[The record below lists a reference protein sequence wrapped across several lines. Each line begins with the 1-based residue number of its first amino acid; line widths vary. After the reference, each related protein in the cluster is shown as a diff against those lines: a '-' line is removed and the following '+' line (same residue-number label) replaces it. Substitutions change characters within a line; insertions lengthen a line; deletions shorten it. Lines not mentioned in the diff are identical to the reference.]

1 MSEFTALPPR
11 VEVAV
16 VGAGLA
22 GLSAAVRLV
31 AAGCDVHV
39 LEASP
44 GAGGRLATEL
54 VDGFVVDR
62 GFQVLNTGYPRVAAD
77 LDLDALGLG
86 WFRRG
91 AAFRVGAR
99 LHRVVDPRVMPSGV
113 PETLRA
119 PIGSVVEKAAVAAF
133 SLRAAYAPV
142 PRLLRAAETS
152 AEESL
157 RRAGVGDV
165 ALERFFRPFLS
176 GVLLEG
182 ELATSSRYLDLLWRS
197 FVRGAIGLPARGM
210 QSVGE
215 QLAGR
220 LGADRLHRGVRAGD
234 VAGDRVSTDAGVVR
248 ADAVVVATDPDTA
261 TALVPGLQAA
271 APREVTTHLHVLPS
285 SPGSERLIVL
295 GTPEGRVVN
304 SAVLTDVQPRYSPDG
319 RALVA
324 SSTLA
329 RTREPDVRTEIAR
342 LHGAAVSDL
351 SHLTTVTVAGAQPA
365 ALPPLQLR
373 RRVDLGDG
381 LFVCGDHRD
390 TPSIQGA
397 MASGARAA
405 RAVLRRLRPDRAPS
419 GAA

>member
-1 MSEFTALPPR
+1 MSAPLPAR

-22 GLSAAVRLV
+22 GLSAATRL
-31 AAGCDVHV
+31 ARAGCDVHV
-39 LEASP
+39 VEATEH
-44 GAGGRLATEL
+44 AGGRLATEV

-77 LDLDALGLG
+77 LDLDALQLG

-91 AAFRVGAR
+91 AVVRGEGRA
-99 LHRVVDPRVMPSGV
+99 HRVVDPRQV
-113 PETLRA
+113 PVAAPDLLRA
-119 PIGSVVEKAAVAAF
+119 PLG
-133 SLRAAYAPV
+133 SLRNRAAIGAFTARAGYAPV
-142 PRLLRAAETS
+142 PRLLRAPETS
-152 AEESL
+152 AEDAL
-157 RRAGVGDV
+157 LRAGVGEA

-176 GVLLEG
+176 GVLLES
-182 ELATSSRYLDLLWRS
+182 ELGTSSRYLDLLWRS

-210 QSVGE
+210 QAVGE
-215 QLAGR
+215 QLADQLAPG
-220 LGADRLHRGVRAGD
+220 RLHRGVRVG
-234 VAGDRVSTDAGVVR
+234 GLTGERLSSDAGPMR

-261 TALVPGLQAA
+261 AALVPGLEAA
-271 APREVTTHLHVLPS
+271 APRRVTTHLHVLPR
-285 SPGSERLIVL
+285 SPGSDRLIVL

-304 SAVLTDVQPRYSPDG
+304 SAVLSDVQPRYSPDG

-324 SSTLA
+324 SSTLDG
-329 RTREPDVRTEIAR
+329 TRETAVRDEIAR
-342 LHGAAVSDL
+342 LHGVAAADL
-351 SHLTTVTVAGAQPA
+351 EHLTTVTVPGAQPA

-373 RRVDLGDG
+373 RPVDLGGG

-405 RAVLRRLRPDRAPS
+405 RAVLRVLRPTTT